1 MGSSRS
7 FQKRIAKSY
16 FEEISSFDLFYQISY
31 MAATTA
37 AGVSRARIF
46 QLARQLPCA
55 TAHYFKSIQEVTEN
69 LRYNYPDAVRMVGE
83 HVKAEEVKTFLFRL
97 SDALRSGEP
106 LNSFLPREAHVQSE
120 NYANDYGRRLESL
133 RKWTDAYTAITVSAA
148 LIVIINMVSAMI
160 YDVGTAT
167 MLMMIMVAVA
177 ASFGIAWIMFRAAP
191 QETKSVPLA
200 QGSRAQQ
207 RSRKLFLILMPVMF
221 VVCLILAALGLGA
234 AWVLIVAGACLLP
247 IGLVSRKADNE
258 TSKKDDEISAFFRS
272 LGGTATSRGT
282 TLKEALSSMKID
294 SFPATEPDIRMLHLR
309 LSSFGKPALCWQT
322 FGQETGSRLAQQ
334 ATTIFYDA
342 INMGGDPEKTGFLT
356 SEFAMK
362 TAMLRAQRRG
372 IGGTFAW
379 LTMAMQAVLAALM
392 VFLLEVLKEFALRLN
407 TAMSSLEQGTS
418 ASAQMGLGGMFSF
431 SAPQVRFLETTTI
444 GMVVLLAVV
453 NAFAVVAAEGS
464 HLIKISYYL
473 SLLAFL
479 SGVCFL
485 VVPPIVR
492 GII

>member
-1 MGSSRS
+1 MGSSKS
-7 FQKRIAKSY
+7 FQKHIAKSS
-16 FEEISSFDLFYQISY
+16 FEEISSFDLFYQIVY
-31 MAATTA
+31 MAATAA

-55 TAHYFKSIQEVTEN
+55 TARYFKSIQEVAEN

-83 HVKAEEVKTFLFRL
+83 HVAVEEVKTFLLRL

-120 NYANDYGRRLESL
+120 NYTNDYSRRLESL
-133 RKWTDAYTAITVSAA
+133 RKWTDAYTAITVSSA

-160 YDVGTAT
+160 YDVGTTT

-177 ASFGIAWIMFRAAP
+177 ASFGIAWIMFRSAP
-191 QETKSVPLA
+191 QETKSVPLV
-200 QGSRAQQ
+200 QGSKAQ
-207 RSRKLFLILMPVMF
+207 RLSRKLFLILVPVTL
-221 VVCLILAALGLGA
+221 VVCLILAVLGLGA
-234 AWVLIVAGACLLP
+234 GGVLIAAGLCLLP

-258 TSKKDDEISAFFRS
+258 TSKKDEEISAFFRS

-282 TLKEALSSMKID
+282 TLKEALSNMKID
-294 SFPATEPDIRMLHLR
+294 SFPATEADIRMLHLR
-309 LSSFGKPALCWQT
+309 LSAFGKPVLCWKT
-322 FGQETGSRLAQQ
+322 FGQETGSQLTLQS
-334 ATTIFYDA
+334 TTIFYDA
-342 INMGGDPEKTGFLT
+342 INLGGDPEKTGFLT

-372 IGGTFAW
+372 VGGTFAW
-379 LTMAMQAVLAALM
+379 LTVVMQAVLAALM
-392 VFLLEVLKEFALRLN
+392 VFLLEVLKEFAVRLN
-407 TAMSSLEQGTS
+407 AAMATGESGAA
-418 ASAQMGLGGMFSF
+418 ASGQLGLGGMFSF
-431 SAPQVRFLETTTI
+431 SAPQVHFLEATTI
-444 GMVVLLAVV
+444 GMVVLLAIV
-453 NAFAVVAAEGS
+453 NAFAAVAAEGS
-464 HLIKISYYL
+464 HLIKITYYL